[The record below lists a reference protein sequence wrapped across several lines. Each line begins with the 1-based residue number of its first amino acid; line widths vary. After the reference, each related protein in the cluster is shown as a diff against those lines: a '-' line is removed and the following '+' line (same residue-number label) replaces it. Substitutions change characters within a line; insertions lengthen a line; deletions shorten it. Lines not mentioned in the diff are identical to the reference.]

1 MPVFQPRKPVS
12 GGVKFLQ
19 NLHLGGGN
27 CGAARAGLF
36 FSADRSRRVRLKM
49 PKPRLLAQILKN
61 PGFIRLD
68 FQITAS
74 VSTARLRSSHAGSGK
89 NPGLLKGTVATSEF
103 CSGRLRG
110 GAGKKQQRKNRTSL
124 RCAACGGSPP
134 DCTGILPGHC
144 RLPENWQSA

>member
-1 MPVFQPRKPVS
+1 
-12 GGVKFLQ
+12 VKFLQ

-27 CGAARAGLF
+27 CGAARGGLF

-49 PKPRLLAQILKN
+49 PKTRVSAKILKN

-68 FQITAS
+68 FQIAAS
-74 VSTARLRSSHAGSGK
+74 VSTARLCGSHSGSGK
-89 NPGLLKGTVATSEF
+89 NPGLPRGTVATSEF

-134 DCTGILPGHC
+134 DCAGMKPGNSSLPKI
-144 RLPENWQSA
+144 RQSA